1 MMAGLAGPVA
11 PRLEDP
17 PIMPQANPAAD
28 GNASDSVES
37 YESNATNNPH
47 HRGKAIGAMEPG
59 STFALDSFARL
70 VFEDGTFHMN
80 SFEVVIG
87 RDMAA
92 LRQARALK
100 KARDA
105 AQEAHALREG
115 FVPDGSNGLS
125 GANTF
130 ADPSSNNLQIFAGG
144 IHQIPGFGSFDDLGE
159 FSAPVG
165 RAEQLADEADRPQYS
180 QSYYSEKGGFLGPS
194 GPATWQGDTKPP
206 SATSDSNS
214 VSGGVGGSASAS
226 AAAATAGSTGAG
238 TGGVSGAASGT
249 GEKASGSAGAEQQGA
264 NSDSQKRS
272 ETPHQ
277 GQTVSDHLIPHREYI
292 SHTPDAAAVNAIQH
306 MPRPTQSVFVGIH
319 CPGDLDQMISNT
331 QAISRIHMKI
341 KFNSKLGVF
350 QAHPIHNNG
359 FFIDD
364 VHYNVK
370 PVTLRSGDVV
380 QIKDIMFKFFI
391 SGTQL
396 GLSGSPEYDMK
407 VGLKPLRKPKKVKG
421 NKEMSFVFEDRHG
434 DSGDARD
441 TTSDD
446 QAKADGSDSDNEH
459 PKKREERDIPASVS
473 LGESLPWTALSG
485 DTVNTNSTQAFAQP
499 SQVLM
504 AAAASLAAAGSA
516 LESLE
521 MPPMPHMPQ
530 DLAPN
535 ESLLSTGGVPLAP
548 APAMPPPPGASIAPS
563 AIMGGT
569 TNPTGMPMP
578 AGDTAAAAVG
588 PAMAT
593 NMYATPSVE
602 MQMTGMEHETSENT
616 MHTQGTPAPKK
627 PAQDSPEFQ
636 EMIAKSMEIM
646 QRYVKKSTEDIAE
659 KKRGPGRPPKLGLFS
674 VREMRQILEY
684 PNITP
689 EERQHV
695 QATIQAVRQKN
706 RKPSSKESKL
716 SKEAKEAKNAKR
728 SQTDQM
734 QMQHMQRQLLS
745 NAPGSEMHPEHQ
757 LHHLQQM
764 QHQQQHQAQHQ
775 QQFQQQMDWQSH
787 MQMQQQGDSSMHDAP
802 GHAPAQLALGQR
814 PEQQHNSGH
823 AQQQHDPAPHEGGDN
838 MVESMLLEHLT
849 AELAGDPGY
858 SGSGN
863 GASVSNNNA
872 GSNGAN
878 VEGGTNTAGHDTTMY
893 EQHAQAQNLPHAG
906 AHAAGANSQTDEAG
920 QMLKYLTTFGDDQGV
935 PGGGRADG
943 GVVYG
948 SANETQGGADGHM
961 AGGTMEMGADGA
973 NMGMPL
979 GMMPPTPTQANA
991 GLMSMPGTP
1000 GVAEDG
1006 TPLKRKV
1013 GRPRKHPLPEGA
1025 EDRNGD
1031 KRKYKHRKS
1040 RDEDG
1045 MGDDGLGIANSIEG
1059 DGSYIGDGGMIV
1071 GGGGGAVGSVTGDG
1085 RQDSSSTIGR
1095 ARANSGAGRSNSQE
1109 KTSEKDKRMERH
1121 KTPPLHLNRKDY
1133 TEEQVAKPGKN
1144 YSILI
1149 DEILREAEPCGLT
1162 LRQIYKRIQI
1172 KYPYFYF
1179 SVETKGWESSVRH
1192 NLIGNDAFYKPKNSN
1207 LWYRTGVELDA
1218 GKKRK
1223 GGSPER
1229 IMQGNHFQNFGTPQ
1243 AGWPPQQQQ
1252 QHFQHMQ
1259 LQQHPQMQL
1268 QQQQQMQQPQT
1279 QQQQF
1284 AVIDANGNAVQQGFP
1299 QQVQAQ
1305 AQAQTQVTQ
1314 QAQQVPQAQHT
1325 QQAPHG
1331 QQPLVPQLPQQPL
1344 PQQPTAFAQ
1353 QQQQQQQQIA
1363 ANAARPQFPTQQPQL
1378 AQQPQQG
1385 QQQPHASPAGGVT
1398 GAPTNPI
1405 ALAQQ
1410 QRLAQSAAPSAQAAG
1425 TSTPI
1430 APGPPRLAQQ
1440 PLQPQQA
1447 SQMPS
1452 QGPPSA
1458 YRGPGAPVVGAVTP
1472 NRVPMANQNQGQQ
1485 VAPVAPAGQAP
1496 AAAGPAGSGA
1506 VSGAPPGA
1514 QGGTTSGSATPA
1526 PVARRAVS
1534 ANLIHLVEHFKSQ
1547 VMQQASELIEDTEE
1561 TVMIVV
1567 NRGLGLSEMTV
1578 PGNQKIDDVLSE
1590 VFQQAKKKMGQALDP
1605 ELLKELHAF
1614 KKEFKTIM
1622 SPVMDSNRS
1631 ERLVLSAIDQ
1641 VLGFTSRSM
1650 MHPSTETERQE
1661 MDKAESLLVNEAD
1674 RVVKAYE
1681 KRL

>member
-1 MMAGLAGPVA
+1 MATMMAGLAGPVA

-37 YESNATNNPH
+37 YESDAANNPH

-125 GANTF
+125 GANAF

-165 RAEQLADEADRPQYS
+165 RAEQLAEDADRPQYS

-249 GEKASGSAGAEQQGA
+249 GEKASGSAGADQQGA
-264 NSDSQKRS
+264 IGDNQKRP

-277 GQTVSDHLIPHREYI
+277 GQNASDHLIPHREYI

-421 NKEMSFVFEDRHG
+421 NKQMSFVFEDRHG

-446 QAKADGSDSDNEH
+446 QAKADGSDSENDLL
-459 PKKREERDIPASVS
+459 KKREERDIPVSVS
-473 LGESLPWTALSG
+473 LGESLPWTSLAG
-485 DTVNTNSTQAFAQP
+485 DAASINNTQPFAQP

-504 AAAASLAAAGSA
+504 AAANLAAAGGT

-521 MPPMPHMPQ
+521 MPQMPHMPQ

-535 ESLLSTGGVPLAP
+535 ESLLSSGGVSLAP
-548 APAMPPPPGASIAPS
+548 ALTMPLPSGASIAPS
-563 AIMGGT
+563 AIMGG
-569 TNPTGMPMP
+569 PTSPAGMPMTS
-578 AGDTAAAAVG
+578 GDATAAAATS
-588 PAMAT
+588 ALAT
-593 NMYATPSVE
+593 NMYTTPSVE
-602 MQMTGMEHETSENT
+602 MQMTGMENETNENM

-646 QRYVKKSTEDIAE
+646 QRYVKKSTEDVAE

-695 QATIQAVRQKN
+695 QATIQAHD
-706 RKPSSKESKL
+706 PSS
-716 SKEAKEAKNAKR
+716 
-728 SQTDQM
+728 
-734 QMQHMQRQLLS
+734 
-745 NAPGSEMHPEHQ
+745 
-757 LHHLQQM
+757 
-764 QHQQQHQAQHQ
+764 
-775 QQFQQQMDWQSH
+775 
-787 MQMQQQGDSSMHDAP
+787 
-802 GHAPAQLALGQR
+802 
-814 PEQQHNSGH
+814 
-823 AQQQHDPAPHEGGDN
+823 HEGGDN

-863 GASVSNNNA
+863 AASANNNNS

-878 VEGGTNTAGHDTTMY
+878 VEGSTGTAGLDTTMY
-893 EQHAQAQNLPHAG
+893 EQHAQAQNLQHAG
-906 AHAAGANSQTDEAG
+906 AQTAGANNQMDDSG
-920 QMLKYLTTFGDDQGV
+920 QMLKYLTTFGEEQSHALQGV
-935 PGGGRADG
+935 PGGSRTDG

-948 SANETQGGADGHM
+948 GVNQTQGGADGHM
-961 AGGTMEMGADGA
+961 GGGTMEMGADGV
-973 NMGMPL
+973 NMNMPL

-1000 GVAEDG
+1000 GVADDG
-1006 TPLKRKV
+1006 TPIKRKV

-1059 DGSYIGDGGMIV
+1059 DGSYIGDGGMVV
-1071 GGGGGAVGSVTGDG
+1071 GGGGGAAGSVTGDG
-1085 RQDSSSTIGR
+1085 RQGSSSTIGR

-1109 KTSEKDKRMERH
+1109 KTSEKDKRMDRH
-1121 KTPPLHLNRKDY
+1121 KTPPLFLNREDY

-1207 LWYRTGVELDA
+1207 LWYRTGA
-1218 GKKRK
+1218 
-1223 GGSPER
+1223 
-1229 IMQGNHFQNFGTPQ
+1229 
-1243 AGWPPQQQQ
+1243 
-1252 QHFQHMQ
+1252 QHG
-1259 LQQHPQMQL
+1259 QHPL
-1268 QQQQQMQQPQT
+1268 
-1279 QQQQF
+1279 
-1284 AVIDANGNAVQQGFP
+1284 
-1299 QQVQAQ
+1299 
-1305 AQAQTQVTQ
+1305 
-1314 QAQQVPQAQHT
+1314 
-1325 QQAPHG
+1325 
-1331 QQPLVPQLPQQPL
+1331 LPQLPQQPPPL
-1344 PQQPTAFAQ
+1344 QPTAFS
-1353 QQQQQQQQIA
+1353 QQQQQQQIA
-1363 ANAARPQFPTQQPQL
+1363 ANAARPQFPAQQPQL
-1378 AQQPQQG
+1378 GQQA
-1385 QQQPHASPAGGVT
+1385 QQQPRISPAGGAT
-1398 GAPTNPI
+1398 GASTNPI

-1410 QRLAQSAAPSAQAAG
+1410 QRLAQSATPSGHAAG
-1425 TSTPI
+1425 TSTLI
-1430 APGPPRLAQQ
+1430 APGPPRLAQP

-1447 SQMPS
+1447 PQQTQQQQQQASQMPG
-1452 QGPPSA
+1452 QGPPGS
-1458 YRGPGAPVVGAVTP
+1458 YRGPGAPVAGAIP
-1472 NRVPMANQNQGQQ
+1472 QNRVPMAGQNQSQQ
-1485 VAPVAPAGQAP
+1485 VAPAAPAGQAATAAQP
-1496 AAAGPAGSGA
+1496 SSAAAAASAGSGT

-1514 QGGTTSGSATPA
+1514 QGGTSSGSATPA
-1526 PVARRAVS
+1526 PAARRAVS

-1622 SPVMDSNRS
+1622 SPVMDSDRS

-1661 MDKAESLLVNEAD
+1661 MDKAETLLVNEAD